1 MKTVVFVDRDGTIIR
16 EPRDKQVDSLEKL
29 ELVPGI
35 IGGLKLLV
43 DAGYALVMASNQDA
57 LGSPRYPR
65 KSFDL
70 VQGRLLRLL
79 RGEGIVFEK
88 VFICPHD
95 AKDNCE
101 CRKPKLGLLKNYLKL
116 NSIDLNRSF
125 VLGDRETDVEFASN
139 LGVRSVR
146 LSKVK
151 RSAAGFVAPDAR
163 AACQYIARAS
173 RFASLKRTT
182 KETDISASVTLDGF
196 GDSEI
201 TTGIHFFDHML
212 AQLARH
218 SGIDIQLA
226 AIGDIDVDAHHT
238 VEDTAITV
246 GAALRKALGDKRG
259 IERFGFTAPLDEALA
274 EVALDLSG
282 RSFFSFECEFKRET
296 VGDLPTE
303 LVEDFFKAFAD
314 GLGATIHIKCKGR
327 NDHHKIEAIFKS
339 IARALKQ
346 AVSIDMRARATLPS
360 TKGTL

>member
-16 EPRDKQVDSLEKL
+16 EPRDKQIDSLEKL
-29 ELVPGI
+29 EFIPGI

-43 DAGYALVMASNQDA
+43 DSGYALVMVSNQDC
-57 LGSPRYPR
+57 LGSARYPR
-65 KSFDL
+65 KTFDL
-70 VQGRLLRLL
+70 VQGKLLRLL
-79 RGEGIVFEK
+79 KGEGIVFEK

-95 AKDNCE
+95 RQDNCK

-116 NSIDLNRSF
+116 NSIDFSRSF
-125 VLGDRETDVEFASN
+125 VLGDRETDVEFANN

-146 LSKVK
+146 LSNTR
-151 RSAAGFVAPDAR
+151 RSAASFVAPDAR

-182 KETDISASVTLDGF
+182 NETAISASVTLDGF
-196 GDSEI
+196 GNHEI
-201 TTGIHFFDHML
+201 STGIHFFDHML

-218 SGIDIQLA
+218 SGIDIRLEA
-226 AIGDIDVDAHHT
+226 VGDVEVDAHHT
-238 VEDTAITV
+238 VEDTAITL
-246 GAALRKALGDKRG
+246 GEALRSALGDKRG

-282 RSFFSFECEFKRET
+282 RSFLSFECEFKRET

-303 LVEDFFKAFAD
+303 LIEDFFKAFAD
-314 GLGATIHIKCKGR
+314 GLGAAIHIKCKGR

-339 IARALKQ
+339 TARVLKQ
-346 AVSIDMRARATLPS
+346 AVSIDARARATLPS
-360 TKGTL
+360 TKGRL